1 MAEGSLEFLGVL
13 AGLAEGEFQVHPIVG
28 RGVSPCQLAAHR
40 LDVGGG
46 KAERLQ
52 IGEAPPG
59 DRESGDQ
66 LETPAVRT
74 DRFVLKT
81 AGRHNESIRVH
92 STRLEP
98 GPTLPAHP
106 GHMHIPETMHCD
118 MRYTAPE
125 CSTS

>member
-1 MAEGSLEFLGVL
+1 VAEGSLEFLGVL
-13 AGLAEGEFQVHPIVG
+13 AGLAESEFQVHPIVG
-28 RGVSPCQLAAHR
+28 RGVSSCQLAAHR

-74 DRFVLKT
+74 DRFVLST
-81 AGRHNESIRVH
+81 GGLEDVTEAQPYHGLERVFGQQVRVQVD
-92 STRLEP
+92 RLP
-98 GPTLPAHP
+98 ILAD
-106 GHMHIPETMHCD
+106 I
-118 MRYTAPE
+118 
-125 CSTS
+125 